1 MTSAINLEGYDLNV
15 YYKSVPQRKIKQ
27 LKLESK
33 KPFECPP
40 TWNTKRPRKEL
51 IDMMDFSRDLLS
63 P

>member
-33 KPFECPP
+33 NPSNVPQHGIQ
-40 TWNTKRPRKEL
+40 KRPRKDL
-51 IDMMDFSRDLLS
+51 I
-63 P
+63 